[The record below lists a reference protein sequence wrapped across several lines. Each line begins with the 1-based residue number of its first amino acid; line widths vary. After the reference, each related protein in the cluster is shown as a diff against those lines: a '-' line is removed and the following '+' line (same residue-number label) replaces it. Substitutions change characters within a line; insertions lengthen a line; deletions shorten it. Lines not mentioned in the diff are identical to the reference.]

1 MNTTLLHE
9 LDQIRE
15 DLRVLQTYVEALE
28 TRVETLLSW
37 AQREAAADDRPT
49 KLTDLRGLWKGA
61 DFDYETIKASE
72 YAIPNETL

>member
-1 MNTTLLHE
+1 MNATLLHE

-72 YAIPNETL
+72 YASSAIP